1 MTTIPIQRRSLLR
14 RRLLPAA
21 LLPTAAAAAMIL
33 TAPAVYAIPE
43 STIESECKS
52 AGGNYDT
59 WIGSDGNR
67 YSECCYKDIKG
78 HTYCDYYTNGN
89 YTQSSNRQ
97 EGTGPTQPTLQP
109 APGVPPPATVAP
121 VMPGQGSQ
129 PVQPPPASEAPVIP

>member
-1 MTTIPIQRRSLLR
+1 MTSAIPTLPTGA
-14 RRLLPAA
+14 RRLVCRAIPAA
-21 LLPTAAAAAMIL
+21 VAGAAVMIQ
-33 TAPAVYAIPE
+33 TAPAVYAKPE

-121 VMPGQGSQ
+121 VMPGQGPQ
-129 PVQPPPASEAPVIP
+129 PVQPPPATVVPVIP